1 MCLRL
6 WFDAG
11 RPPDSPSTL
20 RRQSRNSDPDT
31 QPRRSP
37 QPPRSPRSP
46 RARRSPQPPRA
57 RSPRPVNLKNL
68 HHAPFFQNGAKSG
81 FEMCFG
87 PSTLGTGAK
96 TRLESRIKEFTPH
109 CVCSPHAHA
118 QSRSQSHIT
127 YHKKYISNPYVGY
140 ITITHMYITMRC
152 SQHLDSR
159 EYFLQF
165 FFCYFCYFFA
175 IGSQH
180 Q

>member
-1 MCLRL
+1 MCVGSACKRNPLVGG
-6 WFDAG
+6 AG
-11 RPPDSPSTL
+11 VCVQVARVKRKPADSMTTTTAPHPS
-20 RRQSRNSDPDT
+20 RRQELTHTHR
-31 QPRRSP
+31 
-37 QPPRSPRSP
+37 
-46 RARRSPQPPRA
+46 
-57 RSPRPVNLKNL
+57 
-68 HHAPFFQNGAKSG
+68 
-81 FEMCFG
+81 FG
-87 PSTLGTGAK
+87 PSLGAGAK